1 MATQTASS
9 SSSREYDVFLSFCGV
24 DTRHSFTD
32 HLYFALKQKN
42 IITFRDDEKLERGK
56 YISPELLRAIEESKF
71 AIVVLSRKY
80 AFSRWCLIE
89 LARVVECM
97 EETKLTVL
105 PVFYHVDPS
114 HVRNQTG
121 TLAKAF
127 AKHEKD
133 PRVNAEEVK
142 AWKAALKAMGNI
154 SGWHVNDRY
163 HLSSAEYFFSHYFQY
178 CHFFAI
184 ELCFNMTNF
193 VHFL

>member
-1 MATQTASS
+1 M
-9 SSSREYDVFLSFCGV
+9 
-24 DTRHSFTD
+24 
-32 HLYFALKQKN
+32 
-42 IITFRDDEKLERGK
+42 
-56 YISPELLRAIEESKF
+56 
-71 AIVVLSRKY
+71 
-80 AFSRWCLIE
+80 
-89 LARVVECM
+89 
-97 EETKLTVL
+97 
-105 PVFYHVDPS
+105 
-114 HVRNQTG
+114 RNQTG

-184 ELCFNMTNF
+184 EL
-193 VHFL
+193 